1 MLQDQVKRLH
11 LQVMMKLGMKLIA
24 QQVIVHNKVLK
35 KQFAQVDITSMLT
48 QTHIMNLTAIQMIQ
62 VYSTIVEQSQLALLV
77 NIVQKQLKLNLK

>member
-11 LQVMMKLGMKLIA
+11 LQVMMKLRMRLIA
-24 QQVIVHNKVLK
+24 QLAIAHNRVLK

-77 NIVQKQLKLNLK
+77 NIVQKLLKLNLK